1 MQGPDIND
9 HEMCGIIP
17 RMVKT
22 VFNDI
27 SSLPEHI
34 EFKLKISMIEIYKEK
49 INDLLDIAK

>member
-9 HEMCGIIP
+9 QEMCGIIP

-22 VFNDI
+22 VFSDI